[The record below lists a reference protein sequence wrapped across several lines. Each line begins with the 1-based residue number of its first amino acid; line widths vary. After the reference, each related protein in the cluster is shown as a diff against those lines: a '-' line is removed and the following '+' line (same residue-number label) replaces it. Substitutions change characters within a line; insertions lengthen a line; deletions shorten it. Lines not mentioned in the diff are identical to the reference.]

1 MKSAD
6 DHAIRILITP
16 GKETG
21 HRVEAVLEE
30 KELAAIGYVTTQW
43 AMLEHL
49 ILVSTIE
56 LCSDPKSVPADA
68 ASLAFKDRL
77 RAWRQT
83 IEKFVPTATEKSRL
97 LKLVSRAA
105 NLEQRRHKLIH
116 GLWTSDPTDPTT
128 LIAFSFR
135 PRVEFEAE
143 FDFDGLI
150 KLGEN
155 VGELCFSLM
164 YPGGKQQAYK
174 AMADDLV
181 ERGGFISRSF
191 QLAAS
196 DQKGIN
202 NKKRPRTGNR
212 PKRAPRKSPPRRV

>member
-6 DHAIRILITP
+6 DHLIRILLTP

-21 HRVEAVLEE
+21 HRVEADLEE

-49 ILVSTIE
+49 ILASTIE
-56 LCSDPKSVPADA
+56 LCSDPESIPAAA

-83 IEKFVPTATEKSRL
+83 IEKSAATAAEKSRL
-97 LKLVSRAA
+97 LKLVSNAA
-105 NLEQRRHKLIH
+105 NLEQRRHKLTH
-116 GLWTSDPTDPTT
+116 GLWASDPTDPTT

-150 KLGEN
+150 KLGHD
-155 VGELCFSLM
+155 VGKLCFSLM
-164 YPGGKQQAYK
+164 FPGGKQQAYE
-174 AMADDLV
+174 AMADDLA
-181 ERGGFISRSF
+181 ERGSLISRSF
-191 QLAAS
+191 KLAAS
-196 DQKGIN
+196 SESAN
-202 NKKRPRTGNR
+202 SKKRPRIGNP
-212 PKRAPRKSPPRRV
+212 PKRR